1 MSSEVILR
9 TEGLTKRFGGIV
21 AVNNVS
27 LSIRQ
32 GEIVGIIGPNGA
44 GKTTLINCITGVY
57 KPDSGRVYLMGVDI
71 TGKPPHEIALNGI
84 ARTWQKVRPFTK
96 MTVLEAVTSGAL
108 LRTNDVSKA
117 RDEALKILSKIG
129 FPENKYT
136 ALGKN
141 ITLVEHKLVDLAR
154 AIATKPKVLFID
166 EVVAGLRPH
175 EVEVM
180 VDVVKKVNKEFNI
193 TLGVVEH
200 VMRFVMNISNRV
212 LVLHEGRLIAE
223 GRPEEI
229 AQNPLVI
236 EAYLGTRPV

>member
-1 MSSEVILR
+1 MSSEIILR
-9 TEGLTKRFGGIV
+9 TEGITKRFGGII

-27 LSIRQ
+27 LSIRR

-57 KPDSGRVYLMGVDI
+57 KPDSGKVYLMDIDI
-71 TGKPPHEIALNGI
+71 TGKPPHEIALYGI

-96 MTVLEAVTSGAL
+96 MTVLEAVMSGAL
-108 LRTNDVSKA
+108 LRTNDVDEA
-117 RDEALKILSKIG
+117 REEALKILSKIG
-129 FPENKYT
+129 FPESKYLS
-136 ALGKN
+136 LGKN
-141 ITLVEHKLVDLAR
+141 ITLIEHKLVDLAR
-154 AIATKPKVLFID
+154 AIATKPKILFID
-166 EVVAGLRPH
+166 EAVAGLRPH

-180 VDVVKKVNKEFNI
+180 VDVIKKINKEFNI
-193 TLGVVEH
+193 TLGIVEH
-200 VMRFVMNISNRV
+200 VMRFVMNVSNRV

-223 GRPEEI
+223 GKPGEV